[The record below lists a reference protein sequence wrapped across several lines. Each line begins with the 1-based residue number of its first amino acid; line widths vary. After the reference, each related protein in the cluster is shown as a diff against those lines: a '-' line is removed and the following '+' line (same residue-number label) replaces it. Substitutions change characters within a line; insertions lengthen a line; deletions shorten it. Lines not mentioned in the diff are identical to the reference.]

1 MISSEQMW
9 ALLADF
15 LLIIHIGIV
24 FFIVGGLLL
33 IWLGA
38 IFKWRFVRN
47 RVFRYLHLGLMGIV
61 LLETVVGMICPLTE
75 WEAALRERA
84 GQQAYGGDTFMQYWL
99 QQLLY
104 WDWSPMT
111 FMAVYAL
118 VFAAILIA
126 LWVIPPG
133 RQTS

>member
-1 MISSEQMW
+1 MISSEHMW
-9 ALLADF
+9 ALLADL

-61 LLETVVGMICPLTE
+61 LLETLVGMLCPLTE

-84 GQQAYGGDTFMQYWL
+84 GQEAYGGDTFMQYWL

-118 VFAAILIA
+118 VFAAILVA

-133 RQTS
+133 RRDL